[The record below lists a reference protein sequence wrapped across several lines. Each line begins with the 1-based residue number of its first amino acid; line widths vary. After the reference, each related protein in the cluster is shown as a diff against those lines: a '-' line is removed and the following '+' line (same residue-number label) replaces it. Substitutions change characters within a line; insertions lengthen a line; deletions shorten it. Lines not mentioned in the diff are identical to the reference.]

1 MASAAARA
9 ALESLL
15 RTRKLDTTLVG
26 DGLPAI
32 RLSPDRV
39 LATGVPSL
47 DSALGGGLPRGQVSE
62 IAGPTSSGRTAL
74 TRSLLASATEGGE
87 LVAVVDVFD
96 RFDPAGAAAAGV
108 CLDRLLWV
116 RGEGVWQDTPL
127 APDPAW
133 EPSRSGIRAARSRM
147 GQVVNRAIK
156 ALALVLSAG
165 GFGLVVFDAADVP
178 IRVLR
183 QLPFTT
189 WLRLQRAI
197 EGSDTACVLLV
208 REPIG
213 RSPGG
218 ASVRLGFR
226 TAGGRAAEQPPA
238 DFHVRIRASRHP
250 FVPDRTRGKATAAGA
265 GRWTGSPQARRFCGL
280 TPLASVQ
287 CGIRT
292 TSCELEFVA
301 ASRQLRGRTEVR
313 PYDCPTTPCDLP
325 CLPASG

>member
-26 DGLPAI
+26 QDLPAI

-39 LATGVPSL
+39 LSTGAPAL

-62 IAGPTSSGRTAL
+62 IAGPASSGRTAL
-74 TRSLLASATEGGE
+74 ARALLASATGGGE
-87 LVAVVDVFD
+87 LAAIVDVFD
-96 RFDPAGAAAAGV
+96 RFDPAGAAGAGV

-116 RGEGVWQDTPL
+116 RGESVWQDTPL
-127 APDPAW
+127 ALDPAW
-133 EPSRSGIRAARSRM
+133 EPSRPGPRAARSRM
-147 GQVVNRAIK
+147 GQAVNRAIK
-156 ALALVLSAG
+156 ALSLVLSAG

-178 IRVLR
+178 VRVLR

-218 ASVRLGFR
+218 ASVRLGSR
-226 TAGGRAAEQPPA
+226 TPAIRAVEQPA
-238 DFHVRIRASRHP
+238 DFHVRVQASRHP
-250 FVPDRTRGKATAAGA
+250 FVPGRPRVKPGRAGA
-265 GRWTGSPQARRFCGL
+265 AQWTGSPQARRFRGL
-280 TPLASVQ
+280 APLASVQ

-292 TSCELEFVA
+292 TSCELEF
-301 ASRQLRGRTEVR
+301 S
-313 PYDCPTTPCDLP
+313 
-325 CLPASG
+325 

>member
-1 MASAAARA
+1 MAPAAARA

-15 RTRKLDTTLVG
+15 RTRKLDTTLAG
-26 DGLPAI
+26 QGLPTL

-39 LATGVPSL
+39 VSTGAPAL

-62 IAGPTSSGRTAL
+62 IAGPASSGRTAL
-74 TRSLLASATEGGE
+74 ARSLLASATGGGE
-87 LVAVVDVFD
+87 LTAVVDVFD
-96 RFDPAGAAAAGV
+96 RFDPAGSAEAGV

-116 RGEGVWQDTPL
+116 RGVGVWQDTPL
-127 APDPAW
+127 ALDPAW
-133 EPSRSGIRAARSRM
+133 EPSRPGPRAARSRM
-147 GQVVNRAIK
+147 GQAVNRAIK
-156 ALALVLSAG
+156 ALSLVLSAG

-178 IRVLR
+178 VRVLR

-189 WLRLQRAI
+189 WLRLQRTI

-226 TAGGRAAEQPPA
+226 TPALRAVEGPPA
-238 DFHVRIRASRHP
+238 DFHVRVRASRHP
-250 FVPDRTRGKATAAGA
+250 FVPERTRGKSGGAGA
-265 GRWTGSPQARRFCGL
+265 GQWAGSPQARRFRGL
-280 TPLASVQ
+280 APLASVQ

-292 TSCELEFVA
+292 TSCELEFV
-301 ASRQLRGRTEVR
+301 
-313 PYDCPTTPCDLP
+313 
-325 CLPASG
+325 